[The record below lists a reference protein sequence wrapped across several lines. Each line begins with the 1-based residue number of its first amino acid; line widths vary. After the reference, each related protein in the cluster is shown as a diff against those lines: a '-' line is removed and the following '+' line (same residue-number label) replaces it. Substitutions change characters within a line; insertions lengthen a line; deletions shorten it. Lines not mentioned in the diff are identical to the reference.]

1 MLMRWN
7 WLRALRAYRS
17 ASGAR
22 VRSRSRLQPLAAE
35 VLEERLVLAAYN
47 VFALPAVSPIDGTR
61 SIAVDPHDTT
71 ASPYGWHDTDG
82 VAGAEFTDTRGN
94 NVLAQEDVNADDAGG
109 FRPSGGASL
118 NFDFAYDPAQDP
130 ATSQD
135 AALTNVFYLVNLL
148 HDIHY
153 QYGFTEEFGN
163 FQTNNY
169 GRGGVGND
177 PVIVDIQDGDGGSDG
192 FFTLPDGQSPRMTLY
207 RRDNPFRDR
216 AFDSHII
223 IHEYG
228 HGVSGRLTGGPGN
241 TTALNAIQSKAMGE
255 GWGDWWALM
264 LTQVTSD
271 AKLDAYGIGNYAA
284 GFAADGPG
292 IRTYPYSFDMTIN
305 PLTYDNFNGGAVNNQ
320 EHKAGAIWASALW
333 DMNWQLIDKHGFSPD
348 MMHGTGGNNLAL
360 QLVMDGLKLQG
371 TNPSFLAGR
380 DAILAADLAR
390 TGGANQTE
398 IWTAFARRGMG
409 FSASDGGSASSTTV
423 VAAFDVPA
431 SISGTVF
438 RDDDASGTQNAA
450 EPGLAGWTVYLDQ
463 NNNGIADVASVATYN
478 SVDTPKTITDR
489 GITYSNRTVS
499 GLVGT
504 IVDINVTVTL
514 THPYDGELYL
524 TLISP
529 TNTPVILANYL
540 GGSGDNYTNTTF
552 DDEATTYI
560 SAGAAPFTGSFK
572 PYFDLAQLDGR
583 DPNGTWKLRMDD
595 AVLGNVGQLLS
606 WSMQITYG
614 NEDITTVTDANGN
627 YAFHG
632 LGDGTHHVREI
643 PQAGFIPT
651 TPANGLHD
659 VIISGGQPISD
670 RDFGNQEE
678 VEIVIP
684 SLSINDVSIIEGDS
698 GLSYVTFTALLS
710 AASEQDVTLNYATS
724 NGSATAPNDF
734 TAVSGQLTIP
744 AGMISQTISVPI
756 VGDLSPE
763 TSESFFLNLSNAINA
778 SIVDGQGLATIT
790 DNDVVPS
797 LSIGDVSV
805 VEGSSGQTFA
815 IFTVSLSNPSGKVVT
830 VNYSTTNSTAVVP
843 ADYASNYGTLS
854 FPVGTTTRP
863 ISVAIRPDLMD
874 ELDET
879 FFVNLLNATNATIA
893 DNRAIGTIT
902 DDDMP
907 PTMSIKDV
915 VVFEANSG
923 QALANFTVS
932 LSAASG
938 HAISVNYATADGTAV
953 AGVDYAAIS
962 GTLILAAGTLSK
974 TFTVPFYGDIL
985 DEANETFFVNL
996 SNAINTS
1003 LIDSQALATITDN
1016 DAAPSL
1022 MINDVAVI
1030 EGNSGTTNATF
1041 TVTLSAI
1048 SGQAV
1053 SVNFVTTNG
1062 TALANSDYSMQSGT
1076 LIFAPGE
1083 KTRTINIATLG
1094 DTLDEI
1100 NETYFVKLSAATNA
1114 TITDSSGAG
1123 TITDNDAAPTLSI
1136 NNVTVV
1142 ESHAGLTTA
1151 TFTVT
1156 LSAASGQ
1163 TVSVNF
1169 TTANNSA
1176 VAGSDYTATYGTLT
1190 FAPGVLSKT
1199 ITVSIRGDIVK
1210 ELDEFFFVNLTNP
1223 LNATIA
1229 DSQGL
1234 GKITND
1240 D

>member
-1 MLMRWN
+1 ML
-7 WLRALRAYRS
+7 S
-17 ASGAR
+17 AAT
-22 VRSRSRLQPLAAE
+22 
-35 VLEERLVLAAYN
+35 YN

-61 SIAVDPHDTT
+61 SNVVDPHDVA
-71 ASPYGWHDTDG
+71 ASPFGWHDTDG
-82 VAGAEFTDTRGN
+82 AAGAEFTDTRGN
-94 NVLAQEDVNADDAGG
+94 NVLAQEDVNADNAGG
-109 FRPSGGASL
+109 FRPSGGADL
-118 NFDFAYDPAQDP
+118 NFDFAYNPAQDP
-130 ATSQD
+130 ATSQA

-177 PVIVDIQDGDGGSDG
+177 PVIVDIQDGDGGTDG

-207 RRDNPFRDR
+207 RRDNPLRDR
-216 AFDSHII
+216 AFDSEII

-228 HGVSGRLTGGPGN
+228 HGVSSRLTGGPGN
-241 TTALNAIQSKAMGE
+241 TTSLNALQSKAMGE

-264 LTQVTSD
+264 LTQVASD

-305 PLTYDNFNGGAVNNQ
+305 PLTYDNFNGGAVNNE

-333 DMNWQLIDKHGFSPD
+333 DMSWLLIDKHGFSSD
-348 MMHGTGGNNLAL
+348 MLHGDGGNNLAL

-380 DAILAADLAR
+380 DAILTADLAH

-409 FSASDGGSASSTTV
+409 FSASDGGSAMSATV
-423 VAAFDVPA
+423 VAAVDLPG

-438 RDDDASGTQNAA
+438 QDDDASGTQNGA
-450 EPGLAGWTVYLDQ
+450 EQGLAGWTVYLDE
-463 NNNGIADVASVATYN
+463 NNNGVADVASIATYN
-478 SVDTPKTITDR
+478 SVDTPKAIADR

-529 TNTPVILANYL
+529 ANTPVILANYL
-540 GGSGDNYTNTTF
+540 GDSGDNYTNTTF
-552 DDEATTYI
+552 DDEASTYI

-595 AVLGNVGQLLS
+595 KALGNVGQLLS

-614 NEDITTVTDANGN
+614 DEDITTITDANGN
-627 YAFHG
+627 YSFYG

-643 PQAGFIPT
+643 VQPGFAATAP
-651 TPANGLHD
+651 
-659 VIISGGQPISD
+659 ISGGQDVIVSGGLPIND
-670 RDFGNQEE
+670 RDFGNEE
-678 VEIVIP
+678 VVEVVIP
-684 SLSINDVSIIEGDS
+684 SLSINNVSIIEGNT
-698 GLSYVTFTALLS
+698 GLSYLTFTVLLS
-710 AASEQDVTLNYATS
+710 AASEQDVMFNYATA
-724 NGSATAPNDF
+724 NDSATAPSDY
-734 TAVSGQLTIP
+734 TAVAGQLTIP
-744 AGMISQTISVPI
+744 AGMISKTISVPI

-763 TSESFFLNLSNAINA
+763 MNETFFLNLSNAINA
-778 SIVDGQGLATIT
+778 SIADGQGLGTIT

-805 VEGSSGQTFA
+805 AEGSSGQTIATFQ
-815 IFTVSLSNPSGKVVT
+815 VSLSNPSGKVVT
-830 VNYSTTNSTAVVP
+830 VNYNTASSTALTT
-843 ADYASNYGTLS
+843 ADYTYTSGTLN
-854 FPVGTTTRP
+854 FPVGTTTMP
-863 ISVAIRPDLMD
+863 ISVMIRPDLLD

-879 FFVNLLNATNATIA
+879 FFVNLLSATNATIA
-893 DNRAIGTIT
+893 DNRATGTIT
-902 DDDMP
+902 DDDAP

-915 VVFEANSG
+915 VLYEGNSG
-923 QALANFTVS
+923 QALASFTVS

-938 HAISVNYATADGTAV
+938 KSVSVDYATTDGTAL
-953 AGVDYAAIS
+953 AGVDYAASS

-974 TFTVPFYGDIL
+974 SFTVPFYGDLL
-985 DEANETFFVNL
+985 DESNETFFINL
-996 SNAINTS
+996 SNAINAS
-1003 LIDSQALATITDN
+1003 LIDSQALATIADN

-1022 MINDVAVI
+1022 TINDVAVI
-1030 EGNSGTTNATF
+1030 EGNFGTTNATF
-1041 TVTLSAI
+1041 TVTLSVI

-1062 TALANSDYSMQSGT
+1062 TALANSDYSTQSGT

-1083 KTRTINIATLG
+1083 KSKSIDIAING
-1094 DTLDEI
+1094 DTLDEL
-1100 NETYFVKLSAATNA
+1100 NETYFVKLSAVTNA
-1114 TITDSSGAG
+1114 SIADSSGFG
-1123 TITDNDAAPTLSI
+1123 TITDNDQAPTLSI
-1136 NNVTVV
+1136 NDVTVA
-1142 ESHAGLTTA
+1142 EGHSGLITA

-1163 TVSVNF
+1163 NVSVNYA
-1169 TTANNSA
+1169 TANNTAIAS
-1176 VAGSDYTATYGTLT
+1176 SDYNATYGTLT
-1190 FAPGVLSKT
+1190 FTPGMISKT
-1199 ITVSIRGDIVK
+1199 ITVFIRGDVVK
-1210 ELDEFFFVNLTNP
+1210 ELDEFFLVNLTNP
-1223 LNATIA
+1223 LNATIT

-1234 GKITND
+1234 GKIIND